1 MIRPIIHRQLT
12 RGDLAC
18 LVDEIARM
26 DVSEGREAD
35 QALQAGAVDT
45 VLDSP
50 AALEAVLGRGGAPAP
65 PPPTLLWYIPIRAQ
79 LPPRGGCRPPAPL
92 PLTLLWYIPIRA
104 QLRHRGV
111 SDILL
116 ADYAA
121 TLPVVFAASQSQRA
135 IAQGVNGM
143 EEWWRYVSGLPSGTV
158 AQAEAAADSAALA
171 LWWSGC
177 FPEWVERG
185 GNGHGMVRAY
195 VTFAG
200 RMLALAA
207 DLLEASAP
215 EEAALCARAAEARI
229 ELHAALAEARV
240 DYIGEETHSS
250 ESRLN
255 RFLRRLADN

>member
-18 LVDEIARM
+18 LVEQIARM
-26 DVSEGREAD
+26 DAAEGREAD

-65 PPPTLLWYIPIRAQ
+65 V
-79 LPPRGGCRPPAPL
+79 
-92 PLTLLWYIPIRA
+92 PLTLLWYVPVRA
-104 QLRHRGV
+104 QLRHHGV
-111 SDILL
+111 TDILL

-121 TLPVVFAASQSQRA
+121 TLPVVFATTHSQRS
-135 IAQGVNGM
+135 IAQGESGM
-143 EEWWRYVSGLPSGTV
+143 AQWWRFVAALPQGTV

-171 LWWSGC
+171 LWWAGC
-177 FPEWVERG
+177 FPEWVARG
-185 GNGHGMVRAY
+185 GAGTGTVRAY

-207 DLLEASAP
+207 DLLGASAP
-215 EEAALCARAAEARI
+215 EEASLYSRAAEARN
-229 ELHAALAEARV
+229 ELHAALIEARV
-240 DYIGEETHSS
+240 DYIGEDPHSS
-250 ESRLN
+250 ESRLK
-255 RFLRRLADN
+255 RFLKRLSRDN

>member
-1 MIRPIIHRQLT
+1 MIRPLIHRQLT

-35 QALQAGAVDT
+35 EALQAGAVDT

-65 PPPTLLWYIPIRAQ
+65 
-79 LPPRGGCRPPAPL
+79 L
-92 PLTLLWYIPIRA
+92 PLTLLWYIPVRA
-104 QLRHRGV
+104 QLRTRGV
-111 SDILL
+111 TDIVL

-121 TLPVVFAASQSQRA
+121 TLPVVFATSRSQQG
-135 IAQGVNGM
+135 IAKGENGM
-143 EEWWRYVSGLPSGTV
+143 AEWWRYVAALPHGTV
-158 AQAEAAADSAALA
+158 AQAEAAADAAAVA
-171 LWWSGC
+171 LWWAGC

-185 GNGHGMVRAY
+185 GAGQGTVRAY

-215 EEAALCARAAEARI
+215 EEASLCARAAEARI
-229 ELHAALAEARV
+229 ELHAALIEARV
-240 DYIGEETHSS
+240 EYIGDDPHSS
-250 ESRLN
+250 ENRLN

>member
-1 MIRPIIHRQLT
+1 MTGTKLASKVVVREGSMIRPMIHRQLT

-35 QALQAGAVDT
+35 EALQAGAVDT

-50 AALEAVLGRGGAPAP
+50 AALEAVLGRA
-65 PPPTLLWYIPIRAQ
+65 
-79 LPPRGGCRPPAPL
+79 PAPL

-104 QLRHRGV
+104 QLRTRGV
-111 SDILL
+111 TDILL

-121 TLPVVFAASQSQRA
+121 TLPVVFATSRSQQA
-135 IAQGVNGM
+135 IAKGENGM
-143 EEWWRYVSGLPSGTV
+143 SEWWRYVAALPQGTV
-158 AQAEAAADSAALA
+158 AQAEAAADAAALA
-171 LWWSGC
+171 LWWAGC

-185 GNGHGMVRAY
+185 GEGRGMVRAY

-207 DLLEASAP
+207 DLLESSAP
-215 EEAALCARAAEARI
+215 EEAALCIRAAEART
-229 ELHAALAEARV
+229 ELHAALIEARV
-240 DYIGEETHSS
+240 DYIGEDPHSS

-255 RFLRRLADN
+255 RFLRRLADNN

>member
-18 LVDEIARM
+18 LVEAIARM
-26 DVSEGREAD
+26 DVAEGREAD

-50 AALEAVLGRGGAPAP
+50 GALEAVLGRGGA
-65 PPPTLLWYIPIRAQ
+65 
-79 LPPRGGCRPPAPL
+79 PAPL

-121 TLPVVFAASQSQRA
+121 TLPVVFATSHSQAA
-135 IAQGVNGM
+135 IAQGENGM
-143 EEWWRYVSGLPSGTV
+143 AEWWRFVAALPQGTV
-158 AQAEAAADSAALA
+158 AQAEAAADAAGLA
-171 LWWSGC
+171 LWWAGC

-185 GNGHGMVRAY
+185 GAGQGTVRAY

-207 DLLEASAP
+207 DLLEATLP
-215 EEAALCARAAEARI
+215 EEASLLARAAEART
-229 ELHAALAEARV
+229 ELHGALAEARV
-240 DYIGEETHSS
+240 DYIGDETHSS

-255 RFLRRLADN
+255 RFLKRLSENN

>member
-65 PPPTLLWYIPIRAQ
+65 
-79 LPPRGGCRPPAPL
+79 L
-92 PLTLLWYIPIRA
+92 PLTLLWYVPIRA
-104 QLRHRGV
+104 QLRQRGV

-121 TLPVVFAASQSQRA
+121 TLPVVFAESQSQRA
-135 IAQGVNGM
+135 IAQGEDGM
-143 EEWWRYVSGLPSGTV
+143 AEWWRYVSGLPRGTV

-185 GNGHGMVRAY
+185 GSGRGMVRAY

-207 DLLEASAP
+207 DLLESSAP

-240 DYIGEETHSS
+240 DYIGDETHSS

>member
-12 RGDLAC
+12 RGDLAL

-26 DVSEGREAD
+26 DVAEGREAE

-65 PPPTLLWYIPIRAQ
+65 
-79 LPPRGGCRPPAPL
+79 L

-104 QLRHRGV
+104 QLRARGV
-111 SDILL
+111 TDIAL

-121 TLPVVFAASQSQRA
+121 TLPVVFATSHSQSA
-135 IAQGVNGM
+135 IAQGENGVT
-143 EEWWRYVSGLPSGTV
+143 EWWRFVAALPSGTV
-158 AQAEAAADSAALA
+158 AQAEAAADAAALA
-171 LWWSGC
+171 LWWAGC

-185 GNGHGMVRAY
+185 GSGRGMGRAY

-207 DLLEASAP
+207 DLLEARAP
-215 EEAALCARAAEARI
+215 EEAALCARAAEARAA
-229 ELHAALAEARV
+229 LHAALAEARG
-240 DYIGEETHSS
+240 DYIGEDPHST
-250 ESRLN
+250 ENRLE
-255 RFLRRLADN
+255 RFLRRLN

>member
-26 DVSEGREAD
+26 DVAEGREAD

-65 PPPTLLWYIPIRAQ
+65 
-79 LPPRGGCRPPAPL
+79 L
-92 PLTLLWYIPIRA
+92 PLTLLWYVPIRA
-104 QLRHRGV
+104 QLRTRGV
-111 SDILL
+111 TDILL

-121 TLPVVFAASQSQRA
+121 TLPVVFATSRSQRA
-135 IAQGVNGM
+135 IARGEDGM
-143 EEWWRYVSGLPSGTV
+143 AEWWRFVVALPQGTV
-158 AQAEAAADSAALA
+158 AQAEAAADAAALA
-171 LWWSGC
+171 LWWAGC

-185 GNGHGMVRAY
+185 AGGGHGMVRAY

-215 EEAALCARAAEARI
+215 EEASLLARAADART

-240 DYIGEETHSS
+240 DYIGDDTHSS

-255 RFLRRLADN
+255 RFLKRLSTEN

>member
-1 MIRPIIHRQLT
+1 MIRPLIHRQLT

-35 QALQAGAVDT
+35 EALQAGAVDT

-65 PPPTLLWYIPIRAQ
+65 
-79 LPPRGGCRPPAPL
+79 L
-92 PLTLLWYIPIRA
+92 PLTLLWYIPVRA
-104 QLRHRGV
+104 QLRTRGV
-111 SDILL
+111 TDILL

-121 TLPVVFAASQSQRA
+121 TLPVVFATSRSQQA
-135 IAQGVNGM
+135 IAKGENGM
-143 EEWWRYVSGLPSGTV
+143 AEWWRYVAALPHGTV
-158 AQAEAAADSAALA
+158 AQAEAAADAAAVA
-171 LWWSGC
+171 LWWAGC

-185 GNGHGMVRAY
+185 GAGQGTVRAY

-215 EEAALCARAAEARI
+215 EEASLCARAAEARI
-229 ELHAALAEARV
+229 ELHAALIEARV
-240 DYIGEETHSS
+240 EYIGDDPHSS
-250 ESRLN
+250 ENRLN

>member
-1 MIRPIIHRQLT
+1 MTGTKLASRVAVREGSMIRPIIHRQLT

-18 LVDEIARM
+18 LVDEIARV
-26 DVSEGREAD
+26 DVAEGREAEH
-35 QALQAGAVDT
+35 ALQAGAVDR
-45 VLDSP
+45 VLDSS
-50 AALEAVLGRGGAPAP
+50 AALEAVLGRGGA
-65 PPPTLLWYIPIRAQ
+65 
-79 LPPRGGCRPPAPL
+79 PAPL

-104 QLRHRGV
+104 ELRHRGV
-111 SDILL
+111 TDILL

-121 TLPVVFAASQSQRA
+121 TLPVVFAESQSQHRV
-135 IAQGVNGM
+135 AQGENGM
-143 EEWWRYVSGLPSGTV
+143 AEWWHYVSGLPQGTV

-185 GNGHGMVRAY
+185 GSGGGMVRAY

-207 DLLEASAP
+207 DLLESSAP
-215 EEAALCARAAEARI
+215 EEAALCIRAAEART

-240 DYIGEETHSS
+240 EYIGDDPHSS
-250 ESRLN
+250 ENRLN

>member
-65 PPPTLLWYIPIRAQ
+65 
-79 LPPRGGCRPPAPL
+79 L
-92 PLTLLWYIPIRA
+92 PLTLLWYVPIRA
-104 QLRHRGV
+104 QLRLRGV
-111 SDILL
+111 TDIVL

-121 TLPVVFAASQSQRA
+121 TLPVVFATSQSQRA
-135 IAQGVNGM
+135 IAHGENGM
-143 EEWWRYVSGLPSGTV
+143 AEWWRFVAALPQGTV
-158 AQAEAAADSAALA
+158 AQAEAAADAAALA
-171 LWWSGC
+171 LWWAGC

-185 GNGHGMVRAY
+185 SGQGMVRAY
-195 VTFAG
+195 ITFAG

-215 EEAALCARAAEARI
+215 EEASLCARAAEART
-229 ELHAALAEARV
+229 ELHAALIEARV
-240 DYIGEETHSS
+240 DYIGEDPHSS
-250 ESRLN
+250 DSRLN

>member
-1 MIRPIIHRQLT
+1 MTGTKLASTVAVREGSMIRPIIHRQLT

-35 QALQAGAVDT
+35 QALQAGAVDS

-65 PPPTLLWYIPIRAQ
+65 
-79 LPPRGGCRPPAPL
+79 L
-92 PLTLLWYIPIRA
+92 PLTLLWYVPIRA
-104 QLRHRGV
+104 QLRTRGV
-111 SDILL
+111 TDILL

-121 TLPVVFAASQSQRA
+121 TLPVVFATSQSQRA
-135 IAQGVNGM
+135 IARGEDGM
-143 EEWWRYVSGLPSGTV
+143 
-158 AQAEAAADSAALA
+158 A

-185 GNGHGMVRAY
+185 GAGHGMVRAY

-215 EEAALCARAAEARI
+215 EEAALCGRAAEART

-240 DYIGEETHSS
+240 DYIGDDPHSS

-255 RFLRRLADN
+255 RFLKRLAQDN

>member
-1 MIRPIIHRQLT
+1 MTGTKLASKSAVREGSMIRPIIHRQLT

-35 QALQAGAVDT
+35 EALQAGAVDT

-65 PPPTLLWYIPIRAQ
+65 
-79 LPPRGGCRPPAPL
+79 L
-92 PLTLLWYIPIRA
+92 PLTLLWYVPIRA
-104 QLRHRGV
+104 QLRTRGI

-121 TLPVVFAASQSQRA
+121 TLPVVFATVHRHST
-135 IAQGVNGM
+135 IAQGEDGM
-143 EEWWRYVSGLPSGTV
+143 AEWWRFVAALPQGTV
-158 AQAEAAADSAALA
+158 AQAEAAADAAALA
-171 LWWSGC
+171 LWWAGC

-185 GNGHGMVRAY
+185 ASGGGTVRAY

-207 DLLEASAP
+207 DLLEAKAP
-215 EEAALCARAAEARI
+215 EEASLFSRAAEART
-229 ELHAALAEARV
+229 ELHASLAEARA
-240 DYIGEETHSS
+240 DYIGEDPHSS

-255 RFLRRLADN
+255 RFLRRFADN

>member
-1 MIRPIIHRQLT
+1 MIRPIIHQLLS

-26 DVSEGREAD
+26 DVAEGREAD

-65 PPPTLLWYIPIRAQ
+65 
-79 LPPRGGCRPPAPL
+79 L
-92 PLTLLWYIPIRA
+92 PLTLLWYVPVRA

-111 SDILL
+111 TDIVL

-121 TLPVVFAASQSQRA
+121 TLPVVFADTQSQRA
-135 IAQGVNGM
+135 IAQGENGM
-143 EEWWRYVSGLPSGTV
+143 DEWWRYVAALPRGTV
-158 AQAEAAADSAALA
+158 GQAEAAADAAALA
-171 LWWSGC
+171 LWWAGC

-185 GNGHGMVRAY
+185 GTGRGTVRAY

-207 DLLEASAP
+207 DLLEAKAP
-215 EEAALCARAAEARI
+215 EEAALFARAAEART
-229 ELHAALAEARV
+229 ELHGALAEARA
-240 DYIGEETHSS
+240 DYIGEDPHSS

-255 RFLRRLADN
+255 RFLRRLEEN

>member
-12 RGDLAC
+12 RGDLAL

-26 DVSEGREAD
+26 DVAEGREAE

-50 AALEAVLGRGGAPAP
+50 TALEAVLGRGGA
-65 PPPTLLWYIPIRAQ
+65 
-79 LPPRGGCRPPAPL
+79 PAPL

-104 QLRHRGV
+104 QLRARGV
-111 SDILL
+111 TDIAL

-121 TLPVVFAASQSQRA
+121 TLPVVFATSHSQSA
-135 IAQGVNGM
+135 IAQGENGVT
-143 EEWWRYVSGLPSGTV
+143 EWWRFVAALPSGTV
-158 AQAEAAADSAALA
+158 AQAEAAADAAALA
-171 LWWSGC
+171 LWWAGC

-185 GNGHGMVRAY
+185 GSGRGMVRAY

-207 DLLEASAP
+207 DLLEARAP
-215 EEAALCARAAEARI
+215 EEAALCARAAEARAA
-229 ELHAALAEARV
+229 LHAALAEARG
-240 DYIGEETHSS
+240 DYIGEDPHST
-250 ESRLN
+250 ENRLE
-255 RFLRRLADN
+255 RFLRRLN

>member
-26 DVSEGREAD
+26 DVDEGREAD

-65 PPPTLLWYIPIRAQ
+65 
-79 LPPRGGCRPPAPL
+79 L
-92 PLTLLWYIPIRA
+92 PLTLLWYVPVRA
-104 QLRHRGV
+104 QLRQRGV
-111 SDILL
+111 TDILL

-121 TLPVVFAASQSQRA
+121 TLPVVFATTRSQQS
-135 IAQGVNGM
+135 IAKGENGM
-143 EEWWRYVSGLPSGTV
+143 AEWWHFVAGLPQGTV
-158 AQAEAAADSAALA
+158 AQAEAAADAAALA

-185 GNGHGMVRAY
+185 GSGSGMVRAY

-207 DLLEASAP
+207 DLLEVSAP
-215 EEAALCARAAEARI
+215 EEAFLCSRAAEARN

-240 DYIGEETHSS
+240 DYIGEDTHSS

-255 RFLRRLADN
+255 RFLKRLSEDN

>member
-65 PPPTLLWYIPIRAQ
+65 
-79 LPPRGGCRPPAPL
+79 L

-116 ADYAA
+116 ADYDA

-177 FPEWVERG
+177 FPGWVERGGSGAGGGARG
-185 GNGHGMVRAY
+185 GNGHGLVRAY

-229 ELHAALAEARV
+229 ELHPPPLP
-240 DYIGEETHSS
+240 SQ
-250 ESRLN
+250 LP
-255 RFLRRLADN
+255 LRKKR

>member
-26 DVSEGREAD
+26 DVDEGREAD

-65 PPPTLLWYIPIRAQ
+65 
-79 LPPRGGCRPPAPL
+79 L
-92 PLTLLWYIPIRA
+92 PLTLLWYVPVRA
-104 QLRHRGV
+104 QLRQRGV
-111 SDILL
+111 TDILL

-121 TLPVVFAASQSQRA
+121 TLPVVFATTHSQQS
-135 IAQGVNGM
+135 IAKGENGM
-143 EEWWRYVSGLPSGTV
+143 AEWWRFVAGLPQGTV
-158 AQAEAAADSAALA
+158 AQAEAAADAAALA
-171 LWWSGC
+171 LWWAGC

-185 GNGHGMVRAY
+185 GSGNGMVRAY

-207 DLLEASAP
+207 DLLEVTAP
-215 EEAALCARAAEARI
+215 EEAFLCCRAADARN

-240 DYIGEETHSS
+240 DYIGEDTHSS

-255 RFLRRLADN
+255 RFLKRLSEDN

>member
-1 MIRPIIHRQLT
+1 MIRPLIHRQLT

-18 LVDEIARM
+18 LVDEIARL

-35 QALQAGAVDT
+35 AALQAGAVDT

-65 PPPTLLWYIPIRAQ
+65 
-79 LPPRGGCRPPAPL
+79 L

-104 QLRHRGV
+104 QLKTRGV
-111 SDILL
+111 TDILL

-121 TLPVVFAASQSQRA
+121 TLPVVFATSRSQQT
-135 IAQGVNGM
+135 IAKGENGM
-143 EEWWRYVSGLPSGTV
+143 AEWWRYVAALPHGTV
-158 AQAEAAADSAALA
+158 TQAEAAADAAAVA
-171 LWWSGC
+171 LWWAGC

-185 GNGHGMVRAY
+185 GAGQGMVRAY

-215 EEAALCARAAEARI
+215 EEASLCARAAEARI
-229 ELHAALAEARV
+229 ELHAALIEARV
-240 DYIGEETHSS
+240 EYLGDDPHSS

>member
-1 MIRPIIHRQLT
+1 MIRPMIHRQLT

-35 QALQAGAVDT
+35 EALRAGAVDI

-65 PPPTLLWYIPIRAQ
+65 
-79 LPPRGGCRPPAPL
+79 L
-92 PLTLLWYIPIRA
+92 PLTLLWYIPVRA
-104 QLRHRGV
+104 QLRTRGV
-111 SDILL
+111 TDIQL

-121 TLPVVFAASQSQRA
+121 TLPVVFATSQSQHA
-135 IAQGVNGM
+135 IAKGENGM
-143 EEWWRYVSGLPSGTV
+143 SEWWRYVAALPQGTV
-158 AQAEAAADSAALA
+158 AQAEAAADAAALA
-171 LWWSGC
+171 LWWAGC

-185 GNGHGMVRAY
+185 GTGRGMVHAY

-215 EEAALCARAAEARI
+215 EEAALCTRAAEART
-229 ELHAALAEARV
+229 ELHAALIEARV
-240 DYIGEETHSS
+240 DYIGEDPHSS

-255 RFLRRLADN
+255 RFLRRLADNN

>member
-12 RGDLAC
+12 RGDLAL
-18 LVDEIARM
+18 LVDEIAAL
-26 DVSEGREAD
+26 DVAQGREAE

-65 PPPTLLWYIPIRAQ
+65 
-79 LPPRGGCRPPAPL
+79 L

-104 QLRHRGV
+104 QLRLRGV
-111 SDILL
+111 SDIVL

-121 TLPVVFAASQSQRA
+121 TLPVVFATSHSLRA
-135 IAQGVNGM
+135 IARGENGM
-143 EEWWRYVSGLPSGTV
+143 AEWWRVVAALPTGTV
-158 AQAEAAADSAALA
+158 AQAEAAADAAALA
-171 LWWSGC
+171 LWWAGC

-185 GNGHGMVRAY
+185 GSGRGMVRAY

-215 EEAALCARAAEARI
+215 EEAALCARAAEARA
-229 ELHAALAEARV
+229 ELHAALAEARE
-240 DYIGEETHSS
+240 DYIGEDPHSA

-255 RFLRRLADN
+255 RFLKRLGDN

>member
-65 PPPTLLWYIPIRAQ
+65 
-79 LPPRGGCRPPAPL
+79 L

-116 ADYAA
+116 ADYDA

-200 RMLALAA
+200 RMLA
-207 DLLEASAP
+207 
-215 EEAALCARAAEARI
+215 RA
-229 ELHAALAEARV
+229 
-240 DYIGEETHSS
+240 
-250 ESRLN
+250 
-255 RFLRRLADN
+255 RRLASITSAKRHTAAKAASTDS